1 MGSAELKNLKNSM
14 LALNE
19 QERATLALDLVA
31 SLDGPDDEALAD
43 AWDIEICRRINELEK
58 QPNLLL
64 DPNDVLARARARL
77 DV

>member
-1 MGSAELKNLKNSM
+1 MGSAELESLKNAM

-19 QERATLALDLVA
+19 QERAALALDLVA
-31 SLDGPDDEALAD
+31 SLDGPDDEALAE

-58 QPNLLL
+58 DPSLLL

-77 DV
+77 GA

>member
-1 MGSAELKNLKNSM
+1 MGSAELKNLRNSM

-31 SLDGPDDEALAD
+31 SLDGPDDEALSE

-58 QPNLLL
+58 EPNLLL
-64 DPNDVLARARARL
+64 DPDDVLERARVRL
-77 DV
+77 GA